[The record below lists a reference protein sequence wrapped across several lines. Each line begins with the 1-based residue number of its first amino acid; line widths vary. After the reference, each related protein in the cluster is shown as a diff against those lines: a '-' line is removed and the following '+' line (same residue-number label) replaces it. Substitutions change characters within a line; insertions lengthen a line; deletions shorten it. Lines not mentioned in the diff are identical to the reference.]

1 MRRLSRFG
9 IAALVGFSTSFVIA
23 LVSYA
28 FGTWLGGHSDNLR
41 DTVYFTVPFALLLG
55 AAAALPPT
63 WQSIRKRRVITAVLV
78 GAILGLLYTFLLFK
92 FVALGFLAIVVQ
104 AISCWVAGGISGML
118 AVAVVKRSRMVSAI
132 VGVCL
137 LAIFVP
143 TPLFNAV
150 TRNQQL
156 TVAFVTRSLENE
168 ATASPRTL
176 FFDNAAEVHA
186 VSKQV
191 LEHVHA
197 LRLTGNFR
205 VAHLSRQGEGKQ
217 SLAIIVVQGPVE
229 QRALLAEPDGSTV
242 IYVQESGGWAKHPA
256 DAPTLRRSIEV
267 WPPMNRSEELAFF
280 SVPKASGISLLGTI
294 REQHKDQSPK
304 P

>member
-63 WQSIRKRRVITAVLV
+63 WQSIGKRRVITAVLV

-156 TVAFVTRSLENE
+156 TVALNMSTPSGLRETFAWHIYRGKVKEN
-168 ATASPRTL
+168 
-176 FFDNAAEVHA
+176 
-186 VSKQV
+186 
-191 LEHVHA
+191 
-197 LRLTGNFR
+197 
-205 VAHLSRQGEGKQ
+205 
-217 SLAIIVVQGPVE
+217 
-229 QRALLAEPDGSTV
+229 RALQLSWYKARWNNEPCLPSRMA
-242 IYVQESGGWAKHPA
+242 Q
-256 DAPTLRRSIEV
+256 
-267 WPPMNRSEELAFF
+267 
-280 SVPKASGISLLGTI
+280 
-294 REQHKDQSPK
+294 Q
-304 P
+304 